1 MKSYF
6 DNKKILITG
15 HTGFKGSWLSLWLYL
30 MGARVYGI
38 SNNIPTKPSHY
49 ELLKMDKFINSEFA
63 DIKDFNKIK
72 NIINDIAPDYI
83 FHLAAQP
90 IVKISYENPIETWNT
105 NLLGTINI
113 LESLKCLKSKCSAVF
128 ITSDKCYRNN
138 EWIWGYR
145 ENDELGGDD
154 PYSASKGAA
163 EIAISSYFE
172 SYFKKSENIK
182 IASTRAGNVIG
193 GGDWAVDRIVPDIIK
208 HWQLD
213 KKLSLRNPQSTRPW
227 QHVLEPLRGYLKL
240 GTYLWEDRVYSG
252 NAFNF
257 GPNPN
262 EEKTVEQLVQGISKE
277 INYENWTSEIND
289 NDFNESG
296 LLKLNCDKAARLLD
310 WKPLLEFDNT
320 VSMTSDWFFQYY
332 SKNINVFDLSKSQI
346 NDYTQLISNQ

>member
-346 NDYTQLISNQ
+346 NDYTQLI